1 MASTK
6 AYASTSNAFYLSNPR
21 APTTPTTPF
30 GFQAPRARMGSS
42 GTAST
47 DDSAADEM
55 QRLADEAAYHD
66 DEDEEDDEDDEEGDT
81 RANNRPSYT
90 HSRQKDIDIESI
102 DIDIIFRHPAVRK
115 LLDKLAEQDKKFEH
129 ISEEDLRKHPYVTQL
144 LAHVFDLSCRVATLE
159 QEIGMRDDEK
169 KSGKATSSS
178 SSANKAS
185 SSSARQA
192 ASSSSSAL
200 VIQLRDKEGG
210 TEIPLRQ
217 RRFYSRSSAVKAFKP
232 KAPSAPS
239 VIYKIHKDEPVSEE
253 RFAELKDAAEDHVE
267 DLHRLPDITCG
278 LKHKTIGYY
287 NTYYESE
294 LVEAIN
300 ELAKDHPELRSREN
314 WKGRTLIDYCLRGC
328 RKRNPAYIPS
338 SGRRSAAVPGLP
350 AEDGD
355 SLAEDEDIL
364 AFSSAPNASNPL
376 TQPVANAQ
384 PSPTPSPAISATNAT
399 RRSYAQPDYSAL
411 GRALGREIPNIP
423 EISSSTVSTSNAMA
437 EPGPS
442 PQPSPTNAPPSQQT
456 PLTSMTTPSGLAHAS
471 ESDHTDF
478 ALRSSNATAAAQ
490 TGPQDGSEQAA
501 NVVDINSIDRDVGR
515 YLCQARDATF
525 NMKSTRPSLKKAL
538 YNFSNSIPFSR
549 AELAAAQAKAAI
561 NASTSSPQ
569 KRKQRATTAASPSK
583 RQVTA
588 TRTPLRVIDN
598 ADAASSAS
606 QQETQQSAVG
616 EPDPTDS
623 HTGDD

>member
-1 MASTK
+1 
-6 AYASTSNAFYLSNPR
+6 
-21 APTTPTTPF
+21 
-30 GFQAPRARMGSS
+30 MGSS

-55 QRLADEAAYHD
+55 QRLADEAAYYD
-66 DEDEEDDEDDEEGDT
+66 DEDDEDDEDGDT
-81 RANNRPSYT
+81 RVNHRPSYT
-90 HSRQKDIDIESI
+90 HSRHKDIDIESI

-169 KSGKATSSS
+169 KSGKATLSSS
-178 SSANKAS
+178 TANRAS
-185 SSSARQA
+185 SSSARQTA
-192 ASSSSSAL
+192 PSSSSAL

-210 TEIPLRQ
+210 TEIPLRK

-239 VIYKIHKDEPVSEE
+239 VIYKIHEDEPVSDE

-300 ELAKDHPELRSREN
+300 KLAKDHPELQSREN

-355 SLAEDEDIL
+355 SLAENEDIL
-364 AFSSAPNASNPL
+364 AFSSASNASDPL
-376 TQPVANAQ
+376 IQPPSSLIVATAQ

-423 EISSSTVSTSNAMA
+423 DISSSTVSTSIATA

-442 PQPSPTNAPPSQQT
+442 PQPSPTNAPPSQQA
-456 PLTSMTTPSGLAHAS
+456 PLTSMTTPSNLAHAS
-471 ESDHTDF
+471 QS
-478 ALRSSNATAAAQ
+478 ASQ

-538 YNFSNSIPFSR
+538 YGFSNSFPFSR
-549 AELAAAQAKAAI
+549 AELDAAQAKAAI

-569 KRKQRATTAASPSK
+569 KRKQRATTAGSPSK
-583 RQVTA
+583 RQATA

-616 EPDPTDS
+616 GPDPTN
-623 HTGDD
+623 